1 MKTKYRNHKM
11 IKTYY
16 KYLITK
22 GEIGA
27 HNNSAILKKKL
38 KELIFNLK
46 NQHII

>member
-1 MKTKYRNHKM
+1 MKTKYHKM

-22 GEIGA
+22 GEIKA
-27 HNNSAILKKKL
+27 HNNASILKKKL
-38 KELIFNLK
+38 KELIFKLK